1 MQITGQAVT
10 RTCAICDRSLLQG
23 ERAVRY
29 APVGGG
35 FVDVCPLCQEIAT
48 ENGWV
53 KEGSPTSPTVPVQ
66 HRPRRRGLLASIFAP
81 LQSPPEETVAA
92 EPILRRLTE
101 PEQAMVE
108 AADFYNRSAY
118 RRTIGGVAKS
128 LGEPRASILP
138 LSGVNQELVIT
149 IAWDLTWYQYRVS
162 PESAQPVKLEARG
175 HELGELETKF
185 KSWNAKIHSDGRIVP
200 QIERL

>member
-29 APVGGG
+29 APDGGE
-35 FVDVCPLCQEIAT
+35 FVDVCPLCQEIAA
-48 ENGWV
+48 EYGWT

-66 HRPRRRGLLASIFAP
+66 RRRRRGLLASIFAP
-81 LQSPPEETVAA
+81 LQSPPEETVAS

-101 PEQAMVE
+101 PELATVE
-108 AADFYNRSAY
+108 AADLYNASDY

-128 LGEPRASILP
+128 LGEPRASILQ
-138 LSGVNQELVIT
+138 LRGVNQELAIT
-149 IAWDLTWYQYRVS
+149 IAWDITWYQYRVS
-162 PESAQPVKLEARG
+162 AESAQPVRLEARG
-175 HELGELETKF
+175 HELGDLEALF
-185 KSWNAKIHSDGRIVP
+185 QNWNARVDTDGRVVP
-200 QIERL
+200 DIARL